1 MLKIE
6 VITAPG
12 CGKCGRTKELLARVI
27 KDYDGVEL
35 EEVSVID
42 IPERVV
48 ELGLLMTPAIIM
60 NGNLEY
66 RAHPKE
72 EELRRKIEEYLKR

>member
-12 CGKCGRTKELLARVI
+12 CGKCGRTKELLSRVI

-35 EEVSVID
+35 EEVSVVD
-42 IPERVV
+42 IAERIV
-48 ELGLLMTPAIIM
+48 ELGIIMTPAIIM
-60 NGNLEY
+60 NGTLEY

-72 EELRRKIEEYLKR
+72 EDLRRKIEEYLR